1 MEDEENDDEDNYS
14 FAEEEAFDDE
24 ELPDDDEEDYD
35 YDGEEL
41 GRVSNFEVYDI
52 LVMSVP
58 LPRSKRDFQKRLQ
71 NTG

>member
-1 MEDEENDDEDNYS
+1 MEDEEDDEDNYS
-14 FAEEEAFDDE
+14 YTEEEAFDDE
-24 ELPDDDEEDYD
+24 ELPDDDEDYD

-41 GRVSNFEVYDI
+41 GRVSNSELCDI

-58 LPRSKRDFQKRLQ
+58 LSRSKRDFQKRLQ